1 MYESHLSKGF
11 FWDVSTGMIF
21 LESTCLL
28 TQVHKQS
35 GRASPDFYSVVKG
48 PEFSIAIP
56 KGSSKYCVHFY
67 LSIMDKL
74 NVKEK

>member
-1 MYESHLSKGF
+1 MF
-11 FWDVSTGMIF
+11 FWDVNAGMIF

-28 TQVHKQS
+28 TQVHKIS
-35 GRASPDFYSVVKG
+35 GRAFPNFYSAVKG

-56 KGSSKYCVHFY
+56 KGSSKYCLHIY